1 MKKKKVILSYDYEL
15 FFGDRSGTVQKSL
28 IEPTN
33 QLLDAMD
40 SVGFKGNFFIDWQML
55 KYLSLEEDERC
66 KRDHAAIVNQ
76 LKDMVRRGH
85 RIELHIH
92 PHWVDAKY
100 NGDGTWNFD
109 EFRHYS
115 LNSFSKDEITEMFVE
130 GSNLLE
136 SIAREVE
143 PDYKIIAFRAGGWAV
158 QPFEMLKEGFI
169 KAGIK
174 IDSSPSPG
182 FYIVNIHSTC
192 DFRDM
197 PNRTLYRFE
206 NDVCK
211 EDVAGE
217 FICIPITSYM
227 RHIIQGAIEK
237 ITRKYT
243 RRLRYMC
250 DGTHNRKEDELALKN
265 GTLKQHSHSIRML
278 SFFTTPLCVPFI
290 FYQLRK
296 KDLICVLQHPKD
308 HTSYTCSVLKTFALF
323 SNSLTYN
330 DIYNG
335 KW

>member
-115 LNSFSKDEITEMFVE
+115 LNSFTKDEITEMFVE
-130 GSNLLE
+130 GTNLLE

-174 IDSSPSPG
+174 IDSSVAIGAYGKNQYSY
-182 FYIVNIHSTC
+182 F
-192 DFRDM
+192 DFRDVNSTR
-197 PNRTLYRFE
+197 PYFYKFS
-206 NDVCK
+206 NDVTS
-211 EDVAGE
+211 ENLNGNFLEV
-217 FICIPITSYM
+217 PISTY
-227 RHIIQGAIEK
+227 
-237 ITRKYT
+237 
-243 RRLRYMC
+243 RRNILNRIFDRIFRMFVSSSKVIA
-250 DGTHNRKEDELALKN
+250 DGTHMRNDLREHIKPLRSMV
-265 GTLKQHSHSIRML
+265 TLSRISHFSSIL
-278 SFFTTPLCVPFI
+278 SVISQRAPIITI
-290 FYQLRK
+290 I
-296 KDLICVLQHPKD
+296 DHPKD
-308 HTSYTCSVLKTFALF
+308 YTRSASTNIKFLSILYRTTKYIDL
-323 SNSLTYN
+323 L
-330 DIYNG
+330 
-335 KW
+335 

>member
-1 MKKKKVILSYDYEL
+1 MKKKKIILSYDYEL
-15 FFGDRSGTVQKSL
+15 FFGDRSGTVLKSL

-40 SVGFKGNFFIDWQML
+40 RVGFKGNFFIDWQMI

-66 KRDHAAIVNQ
+66 QRDHAAIVNQ

-130 GSNLLE
+130 GTNLLE
-136 SIAREVE
+136 SIAREVV

-158 QPFEMLKEGFI
+158 QPFDMLKEGFI

-174 IDSSPSPG
+174 IDSSPCKG
-182 FYIVNIHSTC
+182 FCAKHIYSFY

-197 PNRTLYRFE
+197 PAKSIYSFS
-206 NDVCK
+206 NDICK
-211 EDVAGE
+211 EDVVGE
-217 FICIPITSYM
+217 FIEIPITPLK
-227 RHIIQGAIEK
+227 RPFIVKVIE
-237 ITRKYT
+237 
-243 RRLRYMC
+243 RLYQLFTSNC
-250 DGTHNRKEDELALKN
+250 EYLTDGTHLRVKDNDPCDDNYKMDNDLK
-265 GTLKQHSHSIRML
+265 ML
-278 SFFTTPLCVPFI
+278 SLYLSPYSVPIIINMYKDKELLCFI
-290 FYQLRK
+290 
-296 KDLICVLQHPKD
+296 QHPKD
-308 HTSYTCSVLKTFALF
+308 QTRMTTKCLNALGYIAKTT
-323 SNSLTYN
+323 TYK
-330 DIYNG
+330 DLLL
-335 KW
+335 